1 MMDIDFLPGHLI
13 IVGGSYIG
21 LEFGQMFR
29 RFGSEV
35 TIIEMGPRL
44 IQREDE
50 DVSSAIKEILEARR
64 HPYSSERGMH
74 RFFQARR
81 GDRRAGRLRTGA
93 PEVSGSHVLL
103 AVGRRPNTG
112 RPRS

>member
-1 MMDIDFLPGHLI
+1 MHLI

-50 DVSSAIKEILEARR
+50 DVSAAILDILQREGIQVRLKAKCMSFAEAGRR
-64 HPYSSERGMH
+64 DYR
-74 RFFQARR
+74 RRRWARR
-81 GDRRAGRLRTGA
+81 GC
-93 PEVSGSHVLL
+93 
-103 AVGRRPNTG
+103 
-112 RPRS
+112 